1 MMPDVDIAAQAQ
13 VLANEFLTWIGFGT
27 LSGLAAKG
35 IMPGRDPGGA
45 VATLLMGVGGAVI
58 GGGILMYFT
67 GGQKV
72 QPISIAG
79 FGVATGGAFVLLFFY
94 RLLNGRLVTEAQDGN
109 VLGNMTGNRRLLRR
123 RRRRGTTIVVD
134 E

>member
-1 MMPDVDIAAQAQ
+1 MPDVDIAAQAQ
-13 VLANEFLTWIGFGT
+13 LLANEFLTWVGFGT
-27 LSGLAAKG
+27 LTGLSAKA

-58 GGGILMYFT
+58 GGGVLMYFT
-67 GGQKV
+67 GGAKV
-72 QPISIAG
+72 QPISVAG

-94 RLLNGRLVTEAQDGN
+94 RLLNGRLIKESTDGS
-109 VLGNMTGNRRLLRR
+109 VLPTGRRRTL

-134 E
+134 GEH

>member
-1 MMPDVDIAAQAQ
+1 MADVDIAAQAQ
-13 VLANEFLTWIGFGT
+13 ILANEFLTWVGFGT
-27 LSGLAAKG
+27 LSGLTAKA

-58 GGGILMYFT
+58 GGGVLMYFT
-67 GGQKV
+67 GGAKV

-94 RLLNGRLVTEAQDGN
+94 RLLNGRYIRESLDGPDRTDP
-109 VLGNMTGNRRLLRR
+109 LNRRTL

-134 E
+134 GER

>member
-1 MMPDVDIAAQAQ
+1 MPDVDLAAQAQ
-13 VLANEFLTWIGFGT
+13 ILANEFLTWIGFGT
-27 LSGLAAKG
+27 LSGLAAKA

-45 VATLLMGVGGAVI
+45 VATLMMGVGGAVI

-94 RLLNGRLVTEAQDGN
+94 RLLNGRVIREAQDGN
-109 VLGNMTGNRRLLRR
+109 VMNNLTGDRRML